1 MLVAIWVVLFLMLLK
16 HMVILCFYLNSY
28 LTWNKTV
35 SSLTYRNTKHL
46 GYVLEDGSLPGQEVS
61 SLDQVR
67 PRTTA
72 ELLPDQ
78 GRNGVHN
85 NQPYS
90 VGDDFFLQAL
100 QPFKWKESNLN
111 EIKLINVNIL
121 HVIPLIKLHWKYP
134 GSKYYCW
141 KMIHE
146 FSFL

>member
-1 MLVAIWVVLFLMLLK
+1 MLLK
-16 HMVILCFYLNSY
+16 QTVFFCFYLYSY
-28 LTWNKTV
+28 LTSNKTV

-46 GYVLEDGSLPGQEVS
+46 SYVLEEGSLAGQEVS

-78 GRNGVHN
+78 GCNGVHN
-85 NQPYS
+85 DQPYS

-100 QPFKWKESNLN
+100 HPFKWKESNFHKI
-111 EIKLINVNIL
+111 ELIYLIIL
-121 HVIPLIKLHWKYP
+121 LPLIKLHWKYP
-134 GSKYYCW
+134 GSIYYCW